1 MAPISGSRRPIRSL
15 SGPTTSWPSASPA
28 THAVSVSC
36 TCDAPEPSVR
46 AIWGNAGR
54 YMSIDNGPIA
64 LTAPST
70 TTSRIAAARALVPT
84 RSSWT
89 TEVTRRRLVPRA
101 SSWGGGVP
109 ANRAA
114 HPSTRGQ
121 RAAPTP
127 VQGHPIRAGRP
138 STVCVHMRT
147 LVTGGAGF
155 IGSNLVDAL
164 LARGDEVTVLD
175 DLSTGRRSNLASA
188 LAAGATLH
196 EGSIADAGAV
206 AAVLAAARP
215 EAIFHLA
222 AQIDVRRAVEDPAF
236 DATINVVGTATVLE
250 AARPGGVRRAVP

>member
-1 MAPISGSRRPIRSL
+1 MAPISGSPRPIRSL
-15 SGPTTSWPSASPA
+15 SAPTTSWPSASPA

-70 TTSRIAAARALVPT
+70 TTSRIDAARALVPT

-114 HPSTRGQ
+114 HPSTLGQ

-127 VQGHPIRAGRP
+127 VQGNPIRAGRP

-164 LARGDEVTVLD
+164 LARGDEVVVLD
-175 DLSTGRRSNLASA
+175 NLATGRRANLDSA
-188 LAAGATLH
+188 LARGAKLVV
-196 EGSIADAGAV
+196 EDVRDASLV
-206 AAVLAAARP
+206 RSLLEQERP
-215 EAIFHLA
+215 EVVFH
-222 AQIDVRRAVEDPAF
+222 
-236 DATINVVGTATVLE
+236 
-250 AARPGGVRRAVP
+250 